1 MIIFGKN
8 EVFLNGKESVTC
20 SCSNCDK
27 YDDISFVVYDRYFH
41 LFWIPTI
48 VYYKSGTAT
57 CDNCEISWKPRK
69 MPEHIKRKFKEF
81 KKETRIPF
89 WHFTGLILIGI
100 FILFLWNSSYQKKK
114 EITKIIENPV
124 VGDVYY
130 YKSDKEPLIGQTFIS
145 EDTEGTNTLDRFKD
159 YNRKSNNKFFSTYK
173 VVRVSNNNIYV
184 FENNL
189 LVYDKGELLDI
200 DRNKNYFKDTIRFS
214 KVEIKKQYIE
224 KDIFDVKRD

>member
-1 MIIFGKN
+1 M
-8 EVFLNGKESVTC
+8 
-20 SCSNCDK
+20 
-27 YDDISFVVYDRYFH
+27 
-41 LFWIPTI
+41 
-48 VYYKSGTAT
+48 
-57 CDNCEISWKPRK
+57 
-69 MPEHIKRKFKEF
+69 
-81 KKETRIPF
+81 
-89 WHFTGLILIGI
+89 
-100 FILFLWNSSYQKKK
+100 FLWNSSYQKKK